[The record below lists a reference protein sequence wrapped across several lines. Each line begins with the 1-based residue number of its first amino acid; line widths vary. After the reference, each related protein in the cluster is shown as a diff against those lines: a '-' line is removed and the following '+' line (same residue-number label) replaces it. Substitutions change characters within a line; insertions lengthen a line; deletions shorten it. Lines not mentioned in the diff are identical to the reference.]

1 MADKETE
8 VSPTAQYSFKWSKE
22 QTEAFINLRV
32 QHQHLF
38 TGERDTA
45 SNGYRIILDKLGIG
59 GRVTH
64 TQAKKKWDNLK
75 TKYKECKCPRSGQG
89 TEDGKPTAATWP
101 WFALMDEAL
110 GQLASFSPPC
120 PIASIPEDKPGP
132 SATQALRES
141 RGKKDEEEEEEEES
155 DGERARQRRGRK
167 RRREREDPFL
177 ALLKEDLQYQ
187 READERRAA
196 EARERANRF
205 FALLERL
212 AEK

>member
-1 MADKETE
+1 
-8 VSPTAQYSFKWSKE
+8 
-22 QTEAFINLRV
+22 
-32 QHQHLF
+32 
-38 TGERDTA
+38 
-45 SNGYRIILDKLGIG
+45 
-59 GRVTH
+59 
-64 TQAKKKWDNLK
+64 
-75 TKYKECKCPRSGQG
+75 
-89 TEDGKPTAATWP
+89 
-101 WFALMDEAL
+101 MDEAL